1 MHVACLPALPNL
13 RLPVWCRR
21 FKPTTVVLSVLG
33 DQFRC
38 YCSRSDTSTSKGWMS
53 LIRNCWSVAVQCGSC
68 AEAVGIRDWHASLGA
83 DSHCQWHASG
93 PAADLGDLQA
103 PSTSSSTYSSLWA
116 EAAAASVA
124 ARLEAVS
131 CFHCSVQQP
140 VSCSKTRVNVPGKK
154 AMHGHML

>member
-1 MHVACLPALPNL
+1 MHVACLPAFPNL

-103 PSTSSSTYSSLWA
+103 PSTSSSTFTILLCGLKLLLPVLLRGLKQSHASTVQCSSL
-116 EAAAASVA
+116 SHA
-124 ARLEAVS
+124 AR
-131 CFHCSVQQP
+131 Q
-140 VSCSKTRVNVPGKK
+140 G
-154 AMHGHML
+154 